1 MLMVISEQTSAA
13 KGYPNPN
20 PNLKKMEKMVVRWTD
35 GQSKSTTSV
44 VKKSTA

>member
-1 MLMVISEQTSAA
+1 MTISEQTSAA
-13 KGYPNPN
+13 KGYSN

-44 VKKSTA
+44 IKKSAA